1 METREKS
8 DAIDHFD
15 SFAGSGI
22 LIREESEND
31 ERPEEEGSVL

>member
-15 SFAGSGI
+15 SFAGSRI

-31 ERPEEEGSVL
+31 ERLEEEGSVL